1 MVKYNRELL
10 DECLTRDCATLY
22 RECEKLN
29 RDTKIQF
36 KCNCGNDGEKTFKLI
51 YDSGGAYCEGC
62 VNKNKTTKT
71 KKTNLEKYGT
81 VCCLNNKDIIEK
93 IKKTNLN
100 KLGVEWPTQ
109 SQEVKDKIKQKNM
122 ENLGVE
128 FPSQSQEVKDKIKL
142 VNIEKY
148 GVECHLQ
155 SQGVKD
161 KIKLT
166 NMEKYGVENP
176 SQNEDVKNKK
186 IKTSLKNYGVNN
198 PMQHPDI
205 LEKCMQTNM
214 EKYGVENPSKNEDV
228 KNKKIKTSLKNYG
241 VNNPMQHPDIL
252 EKCMQSSYRIKD
264 YILPSGNI
272 LKYQGYENFA
282 LDKIIKEWKIEETD
296 IITRGDKIP
305 EIWWL
310 DKDKKRRYFVDIY
323 IPSMNIVI
331 EVKSTWT
338 INLNKEDIISK
349 LNASKDLGFN
359 TLLWVFD
366 EKGNLCEE
374 HN

>member
-10 DECLTRDCATLY
+10 DECLTRDGATLY

-176 SQNEDVKNKK
+176 S
-186 IKTSLKNYGVNN
+186 
-198 PMQHPDI
+198 
-205 LEKCMQTNM
+205 
-214 EKYGVENPSKNEDV
+214 KNEDV

-323 IPSMNIVI
+323 IPSMNVVI
-331 EVKSTWT
+331 ELKSTWT